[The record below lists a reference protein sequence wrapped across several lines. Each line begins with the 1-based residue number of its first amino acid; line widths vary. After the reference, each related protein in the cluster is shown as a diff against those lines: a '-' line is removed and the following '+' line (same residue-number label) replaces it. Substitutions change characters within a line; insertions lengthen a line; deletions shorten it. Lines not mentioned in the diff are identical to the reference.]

1 MEHQVV
7 YIEEVDDYKT
17 GEEQSKGAEVE
28 DQLADVEYCSTFV
41 GLGFFSD
48 RPDALAQKNCSDELQ
63 QADEHFCQRVAPVY
77 HSEQQGSVI
86 DCAQ

>member
-7 YIEEVDDYKT
+7 YIEEVDDDKT
-17 GEEQSKGAEVE
+17 GKEQSKGAEVE

-41 GLGFFSD
+41 GLGFVSD

-63 QADEHFCQRVAPVY
+63 QADKNFCQRVAPVD
-77 HSEQQGSVI
+77 HSEQQVSFI
-86 DCAQ
+86 DCVQ